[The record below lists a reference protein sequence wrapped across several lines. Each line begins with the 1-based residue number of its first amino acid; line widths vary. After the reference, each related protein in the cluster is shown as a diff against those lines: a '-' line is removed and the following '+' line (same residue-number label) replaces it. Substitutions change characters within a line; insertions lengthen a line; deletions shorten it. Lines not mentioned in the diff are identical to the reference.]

1 MRRSSTSRAPEGLAP
16 RVAALVAIG
25 LAVVVFSAGLAG
37 CGSQNIQV
45 AEFAEFSRATLDSL
59 TTGLVAVR
67 NPLGQPLSSGGDMR
81 KALTAFRKTIAE
93 NQSKLDESH
102 PSTTCLELSRLI
114 GGCID
119 SGRDAGDV
127 SSQFADYLAQVAPLA
142 QQVSET
148 VDTISKLPESSKT
161 PYGMVGLLDKS
172 RQYLASFQSMNATSA
187 FAPVH
192 QRFGLFLQQLNY
204 NLERASGVAP
214 SELPQEPT
222 TPEEQTAPDENSA
235 TRQTTPSTRSNR
247 GSNAADDFLG
257 AIPGD
262 WAQANQEIAE
272 LFQGVEQSTG
282 YKHQNDV
289 FDAAVVKAQAKLQE
303 LSAQYHLKTSK

>member
-1 MRRSSTSRAPEGLAP
+1 MMRRSSTSRAPEGLAP

-222 TPEEQTAPDENSA
+222 TPDENSA

-247 GSNAADDFLG
+247 SSNAADDYLG

-289 FDAAVVKAQAKLQE
+289 FDAAVVTAQARLRE
-303 LSAQYHLKTSK
+303 LTAEYHLKTSK

>member
-1 MRRSSTSRAPEGLAP
+1 MMRRSSTSRAPEGLAP

-59 TTGLVAVR
+59 TSGLAAVR
-67 NPLGQPLSSGGDMR
+67 NPLGQPLSSGGDMQ

-93 NQSKLDESH
+93 NQSKLDQSH

-161 PYGMVGLLDKS
+161 PYGMVGLVDKS
-172 RQYLASFQSMNATSA
+172 RQYLASFQSMNVTSA

-222 TPEEQTAPDENSA
+222 TPDENSA

-247 GSNAADDFLG
+247 SSNAADDYLG

-289 FDAAVVKAQAKLQE
+289 FDAAVVTAQAKLQE

>member
-1 MRRSSTSRAPEGLAP
+1 MMRRSSTSRAPEGLAP

-222 TPEEQTAPDENSA
+222 TPDENSA

-289 FDAAVVKAQAKLQE
+289 FDAAVVTAQARLQE
-303 LSAQYHLKTSK
+303 LTAEYHLKTSK